1 MKLTVGVFF
10 GGKSRDTGWSVAA
23 ANTLTQY
30 LDSAL
35 FEPLPIFVDQE
46 LQLFLPDKPLGF
58 PVQLSPEDW
67 AKPLSYTHLQD
78 LVNAAWITLNAE
90 FDETAELQQRL
101 LDLGIPFTGNPPAQH
116 RAVWDKVFQKDL
128 LGQLHVATPD
138 FRILSRKDLDTQD
151 PTSILKELA
160 KHPGFPCILKS
171 AWGEVPATGSLL
183 DANTQPADF
192 LSAANRVL
200 FREILLPSEWLDR
213 SEYEK
218 RDWVQLVCDPTEG
231 PGLPILAEGMLLQ
244 SEAALFAFLEEH
256 CTAAAA
262 VDSPLMLEYPGKQ
275 EFVLIEQVPDGQDFS
290 CFVIRN
296 ARNEWTALPPCSRS
310 LKDDL
315 YFFYNPDTPHSVSVQ
330 TLDLTDSQLLAIRH
344 LAEKLAERLEWSTL
358 VLIEGTLTHD
368 KRILVSEI
376 RNTTKFYEGAPIF
389 QLAATQNLT
398 PVQLLSQLLSSA
410 LYERSQDFPEKPSF
424 RFLYQYLKEQELSR
438 ETSRTGQQQV
448 GIFLGDMLRD
458 QELALEN
465 ARFLYSQLEASS
477 RWHPEVYYIKGQT
490 PFLEFSKVPGQWL
503 FEGNVKSFFDR
514 IPLSSK
520 KILPTDLKKEIHLAW
535 LCFGDSHPNTTK
547 IKQLLGHLELPTVS
561 QEALH
566 SSSVLEILHGQGV
579 PVASL
584 TFSPDAV
591 PTAASAARFP
601 VLVRL
606 DGTIHHVPPLL
617 LSPKEISSNIR
628 LHDKQSFIFE
638 RNPEWAA
645 QLEKITYPWVQQV
658 VQTIPIT
665 GYAAIDVLITP
676 EPDGSHHIRIAAVHT
691 LPWIYKDS
699 ALIRSVLQQ
708 GQAPIEVL
716 EMILADAK
724 KYDVMETPQQQP
736 ETPPP
741 PTEDSK
747 ASFLELAKVQAKYFL
762 QTLGAFVL
770 SPAFRR
776 NALALVGVSALLYLV
791 LVLSLRL
798 FTHHGSSL
806 QIQDFTG
813 MNVASAKAKAREG
826 KLELIIADS
835 IFLVD
840 EMPGII
846 LNQYPKPFSRVK
858 KNRSVYVTVNSSSPP
873 PVILPGLVGAY
884 DYGQYTRKLQR
895 LGIKYRV
902 LEKRFDAKLEA
913 NTILTVYFDGREISD
928 NELRQGFRVPK
939 GSTLDFI
946 VTERK
951 SNQVSIPD
959 LRCKTYNQAAFV
971 LSSVGLEIGQ
981 IQGDVAD
988 YSTAYV
994 YRQDPPPTDALVA
1007 GLGTRINLYLS
1018 NTLPDDC
1025 DTPTNAPDSLSNND

>member
-10 GGKSRDTGWSVAA
+10 GGKSRDAGWSVAA
-23 ANTLTQY
+23 ATTLAQY
-30 LDSAL
+30 LDSTL
-35 FEPLPIFVDQE
+35 FEALPIFVDEE

-58 PVQLSPEDW
+58 PVHLPTAQW
-67 AKPLSYTHLQD
+67 AKPLSYPHLPD

-101 LDLGIPFTGNPPAQH
+101 LDLGIPFTGNPPAEH
-116 RAVWDKVFQKDL
+116 RAVWDKVFQKEL
-128 LGQLHVATPD
+128 LGQLHIATPP
-138 FRILSRKDLDTQD
+138 FRVLSKKDIDTQH
-151 PTSILKELA
+151 SASLLQELA
-160 KHPGFPCILKS
+160 KHPGFPCTLKS
-171 AWGEVPATGSLL
+171 AWGKFPAAGSLL
-183 DANTQPADF
+183 DANTQPPDF
-192 LSAANRVL
+192 MSAANRAL
-200 FREILLPSEWLDR
+200 FREVLLPSEWLDR

-231 PGLPILAEGMLLQ
+231 FGLPLIAEGVLLQ
-244 SEAALFAFLEEH
+244 SEGALFAFLEEH
-256 CTAAAA
+256 CTAAAPT
-262 VDSPLMLEYPGKQ
+262 DRPLTLEYPGKQ

-296 ARNEWTALPPCSRS
+296 ARNEWTALPPCNRS

-315 YFFYNPDTPHSVSVQ
+315 YFFHNPDTPHSTSVQ
-330 TLDLTDSQLLAIRH
+330 PLDLPGNQLLAIRQV
-344 LAEKLAERLEWSTL
+344 AEKLAERLEWSTL
-358 VLIEGTLTHD
+358 VLVEGTLTHD
-368 KRILVSEI
+368 KRILVSEM
-376 RNTTKFYEGAPIF
+376 RNAAKFHEGSPIF
-389 QLAATQNLT
+389 QLAATQDLT
-398 PVQLLSQLLSSA
+398 PVQLLSQQLSSA

-424 RFLYQYLKEQELSR
+424 RFLYQYLKEQGLSR
-438 ETSRTGQQQV
+438 EAAQISQQQV

-477 RWHPEVYYIKGQT
+477 RWQPEVYYIKGQT

-503 FEGNVKSFFDR
+503 FEANTKSFFDR
-514 IPLSSK
+514 IPQFSK

-535 LCFGDSHPNTTK
+535 FCFGDSHPNTRK
-547 IKQLLGHLELPTVS
+547 LKQLFGHLELPVVS
-561 QEALH
+561 QEPLS
-566 SSSVLEILHGQGV
+566 SSSVLEILHGQGI
-579 PVASL
+579 PVAAL
-584 TFSPDAV
+584 PFSP
-591 PTAASAARFP
+591 AASAARFP
-601 VLVRL
+601 VLVRP
-606 DGTIHHVPPLL
+606 DGTIHTTPPLF
-617 LSPKEISSNIR
+617 LSPKEINSNIR
-628 LHDKQSFIFE
+628 FHDKQSFIFE

-645 QLEKITYPWVQQV
+645 ELEKATYPWVQQV
-658 VQTIPIT
+658 VQAIPIT
-665 GYAAIDVLITP
+665 GYAAIDVLVDP
-676 EPDGSHHIRIAAVHT
+676 EPDGSHNIRIAAVHT

-741 PTEDSK
+741 PIEERT
-747 ASFLELAKVQAKYFL
+747 ATFLDLAKVQAKYFL

-776 NALALVGVSALLYLV
+776 NALALAAVVAVLYLI

-806 QIQDFTG
+806 QILDFTG
-813 MNVASAKAKAREG
+813 MNVASAQAKARES
-826 KLELIIADS
+826 KLELVITDS

-840 EMPGII
+840 ETPGII
-846 LNQYPKPFSRVK
+846 LNQYPKPFSRIK
-858 KNRSVYVTVNSSSPP
+858 KNRSVYVTINSSSPP

-895 LGIKYRV
+895 LGVKYRI
-902 LEKRFDAKLEA
+902 LEKRFDAKFED

-971 LSSVGLEIGQ
+971 LSSIGLEIGQ

-988 YSTAYV
+988 YNTAYV
-994 YRQDPPPTDALVA
+994 YRQDPLPTNALVA

-1018 NTLPDDC
+1018 DTLPDDC
-1025 DTPTNAPDSLSNND
+1025 DTATSTQDSLSNDD